1 MIGRI
6 IRWLY
11 RDSDTGRF
19 MSKGEFDRRDPK
31 MTQRERVTNDELP
44 AVIDEM
50 KANPDA

>member
-19 MSKGEFDRRDPK
+19 MSKGEFDRRDK